1 MVLEYDGGRYHGSQ
15 IQVNT
20 PTIQSEVEEALFRL
34 TGEKIRLKAASRTDA
49 GVHAR
54 GQVVSFETA
63 SGLESPVFVKGLN
76 YHLPLDIAVK
86 AVAKVKE
93 GFDPRRNAIS
103 RCYSYFVLN
112 SEAPSPI
119 GRYFCYQVSSEL
131 DIEAMNRAC
140 RVLVGEHDFSSF
152 ASDMAGIKKSPIR
165 RIYEAVIERKGDT
178 VVFRIMAN
186 AFLPHQVRNTV
197 GSLIRVGLNRMTFN
211 EFNSIMK
218 AREFGL
224 AGPAAP
230 PYGLFL
236 EKVNYA
242 EGVLEWE
249 TV

>member
-1 MVLEYDGGRYHGSQ
+1 M
-15 IQVNT
+15 
-20 PTIQSEVEEALFRL
+20 
-34 TGEKIRLKAASRTDA
+34 
-49 GVHAR
+49 
-54 GQVVSFETA
+54 
-63 SGLESPVFVKGLN
+63 
-76 YHLPLDIAVK
+76 DIAVK

-119 GRYFCYQVSSEL
+119 GRHFCYQVSSEL

-218 AREFGL
+218 ARESGL

-236 EKVNYA
+236 DKVNYA

>member
-1 MVLEYDGGRYHGSQ
+1 MQ
-15 IQVNT
+15 ANA
-20 PTIQSEVEEALFRL
+20 PTIQGEVEEALFKL
-34 TGEKIRLKAASRTDA
+34 GGEKIRLKAASRTDA

-54 GQVVSFETA
+54 GQVVAFKTA
-63 SGLESPVFVKGLN
+63 SGLEPPVFVKGLN
-76 YHLPLDIAVK
+76 YYLPSDIAVK
-86 AVAKVKE
+86 AVYRVKE
-93 GFDPRRNAIS
+93 GFDPRRRAVS
-103 RCYSYFVLN
+103 RRYSYCILN

-119 GRYFCYQVSSEL
+119 GRHYSYRVSGEL

-140 RVLVGEHDFSSF
+140 RALIGEHDFSSF
-152 ASDMAGIKKSPIR
+152 ASDMAGSRKSPVR
-165 RIYEAVIERKGDT
+165 RVYEAAVERRGDT
-178 VVFRIMAN
+178 VVFGMTAN
-186 AFLPHQVRNTV
+186 SFLPHQVRNTV
-197 GSLIRVGLNRMTFN
+197 GALIRVGLGRVTLK

-230 PYGLFL
+230 PCGLCL